1 MEGGSVA
8 ELVKKSGGS
17 LEEGRV
23 RHFTRGIVEGLAY
36 LHSQKIVHCDIKG
49 QNILI
54 GSGSSVKIADFG
66 SAKKQLEHHN
76 PRPHQEQ
83 KQEGEPC
90 STVFADALI
99 EEKLGYKSPSITM
112 RGTPLWMAPEV
123 LQGVEQSFPSDIWSL
138 GCTVVEMLQG
148 SSPWMLSCHGSSQK
162 NSLSSFESLLFKIA
176 CSQENPPLPDSLS
189 EECRDFLCKCLHR
202 DPNQRW
208 AASQLLEHPFLNRNK
223 DESSL
228 DDESFC
234 SELQFPQPSPRST
247 LGFLDLSDDESD
259 HEQEDYS
266 MVEYCS
272 SFEPSRLAHNNTP
285 SKPVCD
291 IISSPPSFPPPVEI
305 PRVCNWITVR
315 SSAEQ
320 LHQRKQQEENGS
332 VSYPV
337 TALDF
342 VRDAS
347 RQFLVKKGCEVN
359 LGCLE
364 FLRQRRV

>member
-112 RGTPLWMAPEV
+112 RGT
-123 LQGVEQSFPSDIWSL
+123 I
-138 GCTVVEMLQG
+138 
-148 SSPWMLSCHGSSQK
+148 
-162 NSLSSFESLLFKIA
+162 
-176 CSQENPPLPDSLS
+176 
-189 EECRDFLCKCLHR
+189 
-202 DPNQRW
+202 
-208 AASQLLEHPFLNRNK
+208 
-223 DESSL
+223 
-228 DDESFC
+228 
-234 SELQFPQPSPRST
+234 
-247 LGFLDLSDDESD
+247 D
-259 HEQEDYS
+259 H
-266 MVEYCS
+266 
-272 SFEPSRLAHNNTP
+272 F
-285 SKPVCD
+285 
-291 IISSPPSFPPPVEI
+291 
-305 PRVCNWITVR
+305 
-315 SSAEQ
+315 
-320 LHQRKQQEENGS
+320 
-332 VSYPV
+332 
-337 TALDF
+337 
-342 VRDAS
+342 
-347 RQFLVKKGCEVN
+347 
-359 LGCLE
+359 
-364 FLRQRRV
+364 